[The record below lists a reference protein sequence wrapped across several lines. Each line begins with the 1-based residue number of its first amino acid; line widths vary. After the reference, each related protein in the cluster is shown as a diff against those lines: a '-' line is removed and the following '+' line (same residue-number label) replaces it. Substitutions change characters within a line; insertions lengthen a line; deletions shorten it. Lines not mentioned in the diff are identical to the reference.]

1 MINLKDVNNTN
12 RFNVSFDAEEMLAIS
27 RALYWY
33 HDKLTNQERAKGRD
47 DYEWD
52 VVSFLRQQ
60 VSDLIKEDAYL

>member
-1 MINLKDVNNTN
+1 MINLNDNLNTN

-33 HDKLTNQERAKGRD
+33 HDKLTNAEREKGRD
-47 DYEWD
+47 DSEWD

-60 VSDLIKEDAYL
+60 VTNLIKQDAFL

>member
-1 MINLKDVNNTN
+1 MINLNDNLNTN

-33 HDKLTNQERAKGRD
+33 HDKLTNTEREKGRD
-47 DYEWD
+47 DSEWD

-60 VSDLIKEDAYL
+60 KTNLIKRDAFL

>member
-1 MINLKDVNNTN
+1 MINLNDNLNTN

-33 HDKLTNQERAKGRD
+33 HDKLTNTEREKGRD
-47 DYEWD
+47 DSEWD

-60 VSDLIKEDAYL
+60 VTNLIKQDAFL